1 MEFIS
6 EQSQSLQLRRNVDTL
21 GVQLDVLLTPPRVL
35 RFRDVLETFRT
46 EDFDIQYGSVNR
58 FRFMGNGMT
67 LSQER
72 VYY

>member
-1 MEFIS
+1 M
-6 EQSQSLQLRRNVDTL
+6 
-21 GVQLDVLLTPPRVL
+21 QLDVLLTPPRVL
-35 RFRDVLETFRT
+35 RFRGMIFLTVKYEYLLTQRFISDVLETFRT

>member
-1 MEFIS
+1 M
-6 EQSQSLQLRRNVDTL
+6 
-21 GVQLDVLLTPPRVL
+21 QLDVPLTPPRVL
-35 RFRDVLETFRT
+35 RFRRMIFLTVKYEYLLTQRFISDVLETFRT

>member
-1 MEFIS
+1 M
-6 EQSQSLQLRRNVDTL
+6 
-21 GVQLDVLLTPPRVL
+21 QLDVPLTPPRVL
-35 RFRDVLETFRT
+35 RFRRMIFLTVKYEYLLTQRFISGVLETFRT